1 VLKTNCRHILKYN
14 FKSIALKEQKR
25 KIIMKKL
32 IVAAIILIA
41 SMCQAGVKEDIF
53 KYIDIIDITK
63 IGGNDSE
70 TSFGISIVD
79 VTELKIL
86 FNKFIES
93 NYNYVVVHP
102 WNIYNGKECVCFIN
116 IKSGKVYL
124 LMVDGRLVAFETL

>member
-1 VLKTNCRHILKYN
+1 
-14 FKSIALKEQKR
+14 
-25 KIIMKKL
+25 MKKL

>member
-1 VLKTNCRHILKYN
+1 
-14 FKSIALKEQKR
+14 
-25 KIIMKKL
+25 MKKL
-32 IVAAIILIA
+32 IVATIIL
-41 SMCQAGVKEDIF
+41 MTTVCFAGPKEDIF
-53 KYIDIIDITK
+53 EYIDIIDISN
-63 IGGNDSE
+63 IGGNSSE